1 MEGQLE
7 GHVEGHVLLL
17 ADRTVHASSVRT
29 QTMCVHI
36 YIRGSEA
43 VVSTRRAKCE
53 CGCLRM
59 LMRMR
64 MLMLMRMRMRML
76 TCAQIL
82 ADALD
87 EDLTSQLRVH
97 VAGLGSIADRTPI

>member
-1 MEGQLE
+1 ME

-64 MLMLMRMRMRML
+64 MRML